1 MNLKKTNRPT
11 LELEKIGKSKRKEA
25 INNERQRDWVEEL
38 AEYEQGK
45 TDLEYPGRGGTSG
58 VHGTSIQS

>member
-25 INNERQRDWVEEL
+25 INNERQRDWAEEL
-38 AEYEQGK
+38 ADYEQGK
-45 TDLEYPGRGGTSG
+45 IDMEYPGRGGTGS